1 MLRLLRL
8 ERSPSGL
15 CTSRKRRLVTT
26 HGNSSHFTGGEDGR
40 ANPNPLSELK
50 SSICELPHS
59 TPPDFR
65 AIIQIYSGEKM
76 LRLRISYETA
86 LMGLMQLF
94 RTERYYSSRR
104 AHNMRRL
111 LTYCE
116 MRNASILPGLLMP
129 TQQSQ
134 TMAMP
139 SSPLIKCQ

>member
-1 MLRLLRL
+1 MPSFPIDNYLIQISGNDLLCDLNRW
-8 ERSPSGL
+8 GD
-15 CTSRKRRLVTT
+15 K
-26 HGNSSHFTGGEDGR
+26 
-40 ANPNPLSELK
+40 
-50 SSICELPHS
+50 
-59 TPPDFR
+59 
-65 AIIQIYSGEKM
+65 IIQIYSDEKM